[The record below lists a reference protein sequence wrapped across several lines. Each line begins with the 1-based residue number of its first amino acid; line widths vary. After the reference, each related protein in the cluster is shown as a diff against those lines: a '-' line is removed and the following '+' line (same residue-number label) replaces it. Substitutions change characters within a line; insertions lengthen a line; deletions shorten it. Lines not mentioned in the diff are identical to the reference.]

1 MESVVYR
8 ERVLPSAATF
18 ALAPLLWVFIYAVML
33 PLDEVLGFAIATVA
47 GISLATLLLL
57 KAPVIEVTGE
67 TLRVGRATIQRKLL
81 GALQEISSEDSFAE
95 RGHQLN
101 ALAYTSFQGSVR
113 TMLKVDIN
121 DKSDPTPY
129 WLFCTR
135 NPAELKKALN

>member
-1 MESVVYR
+1 
-8 ERVLPSAATF
+8 
-18 ALAPLLWVFIYAVML
+18 ML